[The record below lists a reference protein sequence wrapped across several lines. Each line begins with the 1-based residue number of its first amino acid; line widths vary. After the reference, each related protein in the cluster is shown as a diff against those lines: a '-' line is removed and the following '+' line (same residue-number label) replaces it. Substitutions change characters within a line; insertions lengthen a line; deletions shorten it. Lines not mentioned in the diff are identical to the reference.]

1 MSAYKIEMKLL
12 SEAIFGSG
20 YSIPGSVD
28 LEVVCDDNG
37 LPFMKA
43 KTFK

>member
-1 MSAYKIEMKLL
+1 MNHYKIEMELL

-20 YSIPGSVD
+20 YSVPGSVD
-28 LEVVCDDNG
+28 LEVVFDDYC
-37 LPFMKA
+37 LPYMKA